1 MSVQVDWQI
10 LDEDEPWAQEMP
22 PEVKPQRRVFRR
34 WLLALTLIPVLA
46 IATAAAYFA
55 WMYHTRLDR
64 VDGQVQQ
71 VARLELQSVAAGDQ
85 VTFMALQDPD
95 DPAWRTRQERTFGQ
109 LGQTGLQGFGW
120 GTTGAAPQLGRV
132 SLEPGGAIINVAYQF
147 GVALPM
153 SGGPTTVTLQVP
165 QFWKSTP
172 SGWVHA
178 MPGADF
184 WGAERT
190 QSGKRVTVLYF
201 QRDADIVE
209 PLIPHMDD
217 LVARLCDPLPCA
229 SQISVVFENSAGSRR
244 IPLGAAEIRTVRF
257 TSPHLVGLPTDT
269 VSRGEL
275 YRAFEIQLVRT
286 LVARATGGG
295 GYTNRTPSPSI
306 VQWELARVGLT
317 EPVVTETTS
326 RPLTS
331 LPQPLEAISLRS
343 NVARLDTSGELIM
356 SLALRFL
363 DQTLG
368 TGTVERLIPAVGRSA
383 TLGEAIRT
391 GLQVDPKTLEE
402 AWQRYLQDY
411 S

>member
-1 MSVQVDWQI
+1 MNVEVDWQI
-10 LDEDEPWAQEMP
+10 IDEDEPWAQEP
-22 PEVKPQRRVFRR
+22 TPEIKPQRRASRR
-34 WLLALTLIPVLA
+34 WMLALIVIPVLV
-46 IATAAAYFA
+46 IVTSAAYIA
-55 WMYHTRLDR
+55 WLYYTRLDR
-64 VDGQVQQ
+64 VTGQVQQ

-85 VTFMALQDPD
+85 IAFMALQDPD
-95 DPAWRTRQERTFGQ
+95 DPAWRARQERSLGR
-109 LGQTGLQGFGW
+109 LGQTGSQEFGW
-120 GTTGAAPQLGRV
+120 ETTEAAPQLGRV
-132 SLEPGGAIINVAYQF
+132 SLEPGGAIINVAHQF
-147 GVALPM
+147 EVALPI

-178 MPGADF
+178 MLGADF

-201 QRDADIVE
+201 QRDAGIVE

-229 SQISVVFENSAGSRR
+229 SQISVAFENSAVSRR
-244 IPLGAAEIRTVRF
+244 VPSGAGQAPTVRLV
-257 TSPHLVGLPTDT
+257 SPHLVGLPTDT
-269 VSRGEL
+269 ASRDEL

-286 LVARATGGG
+286 LVARASGRG
-295 GYTNRTPSPSI
+295 GYTNRSPSSSI
-306 VQWELARVGLT
+306 VQWELARVGLM
-317 EPVVTETTS
+317 EPVITETTN
-326 RPLTS
+326 RPLTG
-331 LPQPLEAISLRS
+331 LPQSLETISLRS
-343 NVARLDTSGELIM
+343 NVARLDTSGELVM
-356 SLALRFL
+356 SLALHFL

-368 TGTVERLIPAVGRSA
+368 AGTVERLIPAAGRST

-411 S
+411 G